1 MNYHRWT
8 REEVIFL
15 KSNYR
20 KIGDT
25 YLAELFNRKFPK
37 QKHCW
42 TKKHI
47 EKKRKY
53 LGLKRTKNEE
63 SFLRKLNNKDGRHFR
78 AWKTRG
84 SAKNG
89 DVRIWNG
96 RKYIKVKGKFELY
109 NRGITKAKKHQIA
122 RETPNGIVLISRKEH
137 AKLNKT
143 LWQSYSPEL
152 KETVKLLNQLKK
164 ITNGKKD

>member
-8 REEVIFL
+8 RDEIDFL
-15 KSNYR
+15 KSNY
-20 KIGDT
+20 KKVGDT
-25 YLAELFNRKFPK
+25 HLAVLMQRQFPRSDTD
-37 QKHCW
+37 W
-42 TKKHI
+42 NKKHI
-47 EKKRKY
+47 EKKRRY
-53 LGLKRTKNEE
+53 LKLKRTKKEE
-63 SFLRKLNNKDGRHFR
+63 SRLRKLNNKDGRHFR

-109 NRGITKAKKHQIA
+109 NRVITKAKKHQIA

-152 KETVKLLNQLKK
+152 KETVKLQK